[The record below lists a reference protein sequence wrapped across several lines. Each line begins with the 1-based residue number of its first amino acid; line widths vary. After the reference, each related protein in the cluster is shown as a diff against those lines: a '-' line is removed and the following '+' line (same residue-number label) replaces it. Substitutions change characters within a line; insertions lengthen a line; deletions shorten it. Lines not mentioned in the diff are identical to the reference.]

1 MRKGLQKAAIIV
13 GLAVLAWW
21 LLPKIAPLLGAGLDL
36 GVAAIKIVLMA
47 LALCAL
53 WLVSAMLW
61 DSSKYLYRRYVIPY
75 RRARRINHI
84 RNRRAWQEAASR
96 SDSTHD

>member
-1 MRKGLQKAAIIV
+1 MRKGLQRAAIMLGVAI
-13 GLAVLAWW
+13 LAWW
-21 LLPKIAPLLGAGLDL
+21 LLPKITPLLGAGLDL
-36 GVAAIKIVLMA
+36 GVAALKVLLIV

-61 DSSKYLYRRYVIPY
+61 DATKYLYRRFVVPC
-75 RRARRINHI
+75 RRARRINRI

-96 SDSTHD
+96 SNSVH

>member
-36 GVAAIKIVLMA
+36 GVAALKVLLIV

-61 DSSKYLYRRYVIPY
+61 DSSKYLYRRYIVPY
-75 RRARRINHI
+75 RRARRINRI
-84 RNRRAWQEAASR
+84 RDRRNWEEAASR
-96 SDSTHD
+96 SNSVHH